1 MTLAGIRRKKGNNGF
16 LACLVIDKLAAILDR
31 ADKAAAGDDEVRARI
46 AYLKRGVDAG
56 RIEKRLGAAWEAKD
70 RKGVLA
76 AQRELREFVRK
87 CAFEEPSAVN
97 PIWVS
102 GFYHSPNMK
111 GPNF

>member
-1 MTLAGIRRKKGNNGF
+1 
-16 LACLVIDKLAAILDR
+16 VEKLSGILDR
-31 ADKAAAGDDEVRARI
+31 AEKSAAGDSEVLSRVG
-46 AYLKRGVDAG
+46 YLRRGVEAG
-56 RIEKRLGAAWEAKD
+56 RIEKRLGAAWTAKD
-70 RKGVLA
+70 RKGVLS

-87 CAFEEPSAVN
+87 SAFEEPSAIN